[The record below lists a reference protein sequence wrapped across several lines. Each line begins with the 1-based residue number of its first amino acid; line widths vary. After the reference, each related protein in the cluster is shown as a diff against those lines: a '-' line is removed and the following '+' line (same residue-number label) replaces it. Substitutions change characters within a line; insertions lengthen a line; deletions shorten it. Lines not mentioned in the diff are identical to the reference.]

1 MASVQT
7 ATTGNL
13 GSIQR
18 TVISQMRYTE
28 EHNMPVVNLI
38 EKFTLR
44 KGEKQID
51 IPKADQMTASDL
63 VDGIDM
69 TDSEDISATVVTATT
84 AEVGLKVI
92 ITDKLARQ
100 FNQDVFGV
108 VGRQMGDAMA
118 RKKDTDAIA
127 LFPSLN
133 SGTEFGEDNKD
144 LSYANASASIA
155 KAKAN
160 KFGGPLFV
168 VHHPNAIY
176 TLTKDAAQL
185 ATTGAQLPDAF
196 AQAQVRNFYTGVRIN
211 QVPFF
216 EDGNIESKSGATNG
230 GVGVIANKRALGQ
243 VSSQARR
250 VERQRDASLREVEM
264 VITEDYGM
272 FEVDDTLGAPLL
284 YKINDVATNA

>member
-1 MASVQT
+1 MASIQT
-7 ATTGNL
+7 SSSGNL

-51 IPKADQMTASDL
+51 IPKAGQMTASDL

-69 TDSEDISATVVTATT
+69 TDSEDIDATVVTATT

-127 LFPSLN
+127 LFSALN
-133 SGTEFGEDNKD
+133 EGTAFGEDNKS
-144 LSYANASASIA
+144 LSYANASAVIANA
-155 KAKAN
+155 KAK
-160 KFGGPLFV
+160 KFGNPLFV

-176 TLTKDAAQL
+176 NLSKDAAQVG
-185 ATTGAQLPDAF
+185 TTGAQLPDAF
-196 AQAQVRNFYTGVRIN
+196 AQAQVRSFYTGVRIN

-216 EDGNIESKSGATNG
+216 EDGNIEKVSGSDSG
-230 GVGVIANKRALGQ
+230 IGVIAHKTALGH

-250 VERQRDASLREVEM
+250 VERQRDASLRAVEL

-272 FEVDDTLGAPLL
+272 FEVDDTKGAPLR
-284 YKINDVATNA
+284 YEIGDITTSA

>member
-1 MASVQT
+1 MASIQT
-7 ATTGNL
+7 SSSGNL

-51 IPKADQMTASDL
+51 IPKAGQMTASDL

-69 TDSEDISATVVTATT
+69 TDSEDIDATVVTATT

-127 LFPSLN
+127 LFSALN
-133 SGTEFGEDNKD
+133 EGTAFGEDNKS
-144 LSYANASASIA
+144 LSYANASAVIA
-155 KAKAN
+155 NAKAN
-160 KFGGPLFV
+160 KFGNPLFV

-176 TLTKDAAQL
+176 NLSKDAAQVG
-185 ATTGAQLPDAF
+185 TTGAQLPDAF
-196 AQAQVRNFYTGVRIN
+196 AQAQVRSFYTGVRIN

-216 EDGNIESKSGATNG
+216 EDGNIEKVSGTDSG
-230 GVGVIANKRALGQ
+230 IGVIAHKTALGH

-250 VERQRDASLREVEM
+250 VERQRDASLRAVEL

-272 FEVDDTLGAPLL
+272 FEVDDTKGAPLR
-284 YKINDVATNA
+284 YEIGDITTSA

>member
-1 MASVQT
+1 MASIQT
-7 ATTGNL
+7 SSSGNL

-51 IPKADQMTASDL
+51 IPKAGQMTASDL

-69 TDSEDISATVVTATT
+69 TDSEDIDATVVTATT

-127 LFPSLN
+127 LFSALN
-133 SGTEFGEDNKD
+133 EGTAFGEDNKS
-144 LSYANASASIA
+144 LSYANASAVIA
-155 KAKAN
+155 NAKAN
-160 KFGGPLFV
+160 KFGNPLFV

-176 TLTKDAAQL
+176 NLSKDAAQVG
-185 ATTGAQLPDAF
+185 TTGAQLPDAF
-196 AQAQVRNFYTGVRIN
+196 AQAQVRSFYTGVRIN

-216 EDGNIESKSGATNG
+216 EDGNIEKVSGSDSG
-230 GVGVIANKRALGQ
+230 IGVIAHKTALGH

-250 VERQRDASLREVEM
+250 VERQRDASLRAVEL

-272 FEVDDTLGAPLL
+272 FEVDDTKGAPLR
-284 YKINDVATNA
+284 YEIGDITTSA

>member
-1 MASVQT
+1 MASIQT
-7 ATTGNL
+7 SSSGNL

-51 IPKADQMTASDL
+51 IPKAGQMTASDL

-69 TDSEDISATVVTATT
+69 TDSEDIDATVVTATT

-127 LFPSLN
+127 LFSALN
-133 SGTEFGEDNKD
+133 EGTAFGADNKS
-144 LSYANASASIA
+144 LSYANASAVIA
-155 KAKAN
+155 NAKAN
-160 KFGGPLFV
+160 KFGNPLFV

-176 TLTKDAAQL
+176 NLSKDAAQVG
-185 ATTGAQLPDAF
+185 TTGAQLPDAF
-196 AQAQVRNFYTGVRIN
+196 AQAQVRSFYTGVRIN

-216 EDGNIESKSGATNG
+216 EDGNIEKVSGSDSG
-230 GVGVIANKRALGQ
+230 IGVIAHKTALGH

-250 VERQRDASLREVEM
+250 VERQRDASLRAVEL

-272 FEVDDTLGAPLL
+272 FEVDDTKGAPLR
-284 YKINDVATNA
+284 YEIGDITTSA

>member
-1 MASVQT
+1 MATVQT

-69 TDSEDISATVVTATT
+69 TDSQDIDATVVTATT

-133 SGTEFGEDNKD
+133 GGTAFGADNAS
-144 LSYANASASIA
+144 LSYANASSAIA
-155 KAKAN
+155 NAKAN
-160 KFGGPLFV
+160 KFGNPLFV
-168 VHHPNAIY
+168 VHHPNAVY
-176 TLTKDAAQL
+176 NLSKDAAQVG
-185 ATTGAQLPDAF
+185 TSGAQLPDAF
-196 AQAQVRNFYTGVRIN
+196 AQAQVRSFYTGVRIN

-216 EDGNIESKSGATNG
+216 EDGNIEKISTTDSGF
-230 GVGVIANKRALGQ
+230 GVIAHKTALGH

-250 VERQRDASLREVEM
+250 VERQRDASLRAVEM

-272 FEVDDTLGAPLL
+272 FEVDDTKGAPLR
-284 YKINDVATNA
+284 YEIGDITTSA

>member
-1 MASVQT
+1 MASTQT

-51 IPKADQMTASDL
+51 IPKAGQMTASDL

-69 TDSEDISATVVTATT
+69 TDSEDIDTTVVTATT

-127 LFPSLN
+127 LFSALN
-133 SGTEFGEDNKD
+133 EGTAFGADNKS
-144 LSYANASASIA
+144 LSYANASAVIANA
-155 KAKAN
+155 KAKI
-160 KFGGPLFV
+160 KV
-168 VHHPNAIY
+168 I
-176 TLTKDAAQL
+176 TKAPA
-185 ATTGAQLPDAF
+185 
-196 AQAQVRNFYTGVRIN
+196 
-211 QVPFF
+211 
-216 EDGNIESKSGATNG
+216 
-230 GVGVIANKRALGQ
+230 GVGEHMDGLLNDTEKALEEIA
-243 VSSQARR
+243 
-250 VERQRDASLREVEM
+250 DAESILD
-264 VITEDYGM
+264 IIDKHN
-272 FEVDDTLGAPLL
+272 L
-284 YKINDVATNA
+284 

>member
-1 MASVQT
+1 MASIQT
-7 ATTGNL
+7 SSSGNL

-51 IPKADQMTASDL
+51 IPKAGQMTASDL

-69 TDSEDISATVVTATT
+69 TDSEDIDATVVTATT

-127 LFPSLN
+127 LFSALN
-133 SGTEFGEDNKD
+133 EGTAFGEDNKS
-144 LSYANASASIA
+144 LSYANASAVIA
-155 KAKAN
+155 NAKAN
-160 KFGGPLFV
+160 KFGNPLFV

-176 TLTKDAAQL
+176 NLSKDAAQVG
-185 ATTGAQLPDAF
+185 TTGAQLPDAF
-196 AQAQVRNFYTGVRIN
+196 AQAQVRSFYTGVRIN

-216 EDGNIESKSGATNG
+216 EDGNIEKVSGTDSG
-230 GVGVIANKRALGQ
+230 IGVIAHKTALGH

-250 VERQRDASLREVEM
+250 VERQRDASLRAVEL

-272 FEVDDTLGAPLL
+272 FEVDDTKGAPLR
-284 YKINDVATNA
+284 YEIGDIATNA

>member
-1 MASVQT
+1 MASTQT
-7 ATTGNL
+7 ANTGNL

-51 IPKADQMTASDL
+51 IPKAGTMTALDL
-63 VDGIDM
+63 TDGIDM
-69 TDSEDISATVVTATT
+69 TDSEDIEATVVSATT

-127 LFPSLN
+127 LFSALN
-133 SGTEFGEDNKD
+133 QGTAFGADD
-144 LSYANASASIA
+144 ASLSYANASASVA
-155 KAKAN
+155 KAKAA
-160 KFGGPLFV
+160 KFGGPLFI
-168 VHHPNAIY
+168 VHHPNALY
-176 TLTKDAAQL
+176 TLSKDTAQIGT
-185 ATTGAQLPDAF
+185 AGAQLPDAF
-196 AQAQVRNFYTGVRIN
+196 KQSQVQNFYTGIRIN

-216 EDGNIESKSGATNG
+216 EDGNIEKVGTSDSGI
-230 GVGVIANKRALGQ
+230 GVIANKRALGH

-250 VERQRDASLREVEM
+250 VERQRDASLRAVEM

-272 FEVDDTLGAPLL
+272 FEVDDTLGAPMRFE
-284 YKINDVATNA
+284 IGDVSTSA

>member
-1 MASVQT
+1 
-7 ATTGNL
+7 
-13 GSIQR
+13 
-18 TVISQMRYTE
+18 MRYTE

-51 IPKADQMTASDL
+51 IPKAGQMTASDL

-69 TDSEDISATVVTATT
+69 TDSEDIDATVVTATT

-127 LFPSLN
+127 LFSALN
-133 SGTEFGEDNKD
+133 EGTAFGEDNKS
-144 LSYANASASIA
+144 LSYANASAVIANA
-155 KAKAN
+155 KAK
-160 KFGGPLFV
+160 KFGNPLFV

-176 TLTKDAAQL
+176 NLSKDAAQVG
-185 ATTGAQLPDAF
+185 TTGAQLPDAF
-196 AQAQVRNFYTGVRIN
+196 AQAQVRSFYTGVRIN

-216 EDGNIESKSGATNG
+216 EDGNIEKVSGSDSG
-230 GVGVIANKRALGQ
+230 IGVIAHKTALGH

-250 VERQRDASLREVEM
+250 VERQRDASLRAVEL

-272 FEVDDTLGAPLL
+272 FEVDDTKGAPLR
-284 YKINDVATNA
+284 YEIGDIVTNA

>member
-1 MASVQT
+1 MASIQT

-28 EHNMPVVNLI
+28 EHNMPVVSLI

-63 VDGIDM
+63 VDGVDM
-69 TDSEDISATVVTATT
+69 TDSQDIDATVVSATT

-118 RKKDTDAIA
+118 R
-127 LFPSLN
+127 
-133 SGTEFGEDNKD
+133 
-144 LSYANASASIA
+144 
-155 KAKAN
+155 
-160 KFGGPLFV
+160 
-168 VHHPNAIY
+168 
-176 TLTKDAAQL
+176 
-185 ATTGAQLPDAF
+185 
-196 AQAQVRNFYTGVRIN
+196 
-211 QVPFF
+211 
-216 EDGNIESKSGATNG
+216 
-230 GVGVIANKRALGQ
+230 
-243 VSSQARR
+243 
-250 VERQRDASLREVEM
+250 
-264 VITEDYGM
+264 
-272 FEVDDTLGAPLL
+272 
-284 YKINDVATNA
+284 

>member
-1 MASVQT
+1 MASIQT
-7 ATTGNL
+7 SSSGNL

-51 IPKADQMTASDL
+51 IPKAGQMTASDL

-69 TDSEDISATVVTATT
+69 TDSEDIDATVVTATT

-127 LFPSLN
+127 LFSALN
-133 SGTEFGEDNKD
+133 EGTAFGEDNKS
-144 LSYANASASIA
+144 LSYANASAVIANA
-155 KAKAN
+155 KAK
-160 KFGGPLFV
+160 KFGNPLFV

-176 TLTKDAAQL
+176 NLSKDAAQVG
-185 ATTGAQLPDAF
+185 TTGAQLPDAF
-196 AQAQVRNFYTGVRIN
+196 AQAQVRSFYTGVRIN

-216 EDGNIESKSGATNG
+216 EDGNIEKVSGSDSG
-230 GVGVIANKRALGQ
+230 IGVIAHKTALGH

-250 VERQRDASLREVEM
+250 VERQRDASLRAVEL

-272 FEVDDTLGAPLL
+272 FEVDDTKGAPLR
-284 YKINDVATNA
+284 YEIGDIVTNA

>member
-1 MASVQT
+1 MASIQT
-7 ATTGNL
+7 SSSGNL

-51 IPKADQMTASDL
+51 IPKAGQMTASDL

-69 TDSEDISATVVTATT
+69 TDSEDIDATVVTATT

-133 SGTEFGEDNKD
+133 NGTAFGEDNKD
-144 LSYANASASIA
+144 LSYANASAAIA
-155 KAKAN
+155 NAKAN
-160 KFGGPLFV
+160 KFGNPLFV

-176 TLTKDAAQL
+176 NLSKDAAQVG
-185 ATTGAQLPDAF
+185 TTGAQLPDAF
-196 AQAQVRNFYTGVRIN
+196 AQAQVRSFYTGVRIN

-216 EDGNIESKSGATNG
+216 EDGNIEKVSGTDSG
-230 GVGVIANKRALGQ
+230 IGVIAHKTALGH

-250 VERQRDASLREVEM
+250 VERQRDASLRAVEL

-272 FEVDDTLGAPLL
+272 FEVDDTKGAPLR
-284 YKINDVATNA
+284 YEIGDITTSA

>member
-1 MASVQT
+1 
-7 ATTGNL
+7 
-13 GSIQR
+13 
-18 TVISQMRYTE
+18 MRYTE

-51 IPKADQMTASDL
+51 IPKAGQMTASDL

-69 TDSEDISATVVTATT
+69 TDSEDIDATVVTATT

-127 LFPSLN
+127 LFSALN
-133 SGTEFGEDNKD
+133 EGTAFGADNAN
-144 LSYANASASIA
+144 LSYANASATIA
-155 KAKAN
+155 NAKAN
-160 KFGGPLFV
+160 KFGNPLFV

-176 TLTKDAAQL
+176 NLSKDAAQVG
-185 ATTGAQLPDAF
+185 TTGAQLPDAF
-196 AQAQVRNFYTGVRIN
+196 AQAQVRSFYTGVRIN

-216 EDGNIESKSGATNG
+216 EDGNIEKVSGTDSG
-230 GVGVIANKRALGQ
+230 IGVIAHKTALGH

-250 VERQRDASLREVEM
+250 VERQRDASLRAVEL

-272 FEVDDTLGAPLL
+272 FEVDDTKGAPLR
-284 YKINDVATNA
+284 YEIGDITTSA

>member
-1 MASVQT
+1 MATVQT

-51 IPKADQMTASDL
+51 IPKADQMTASD
-63 VDGIDM
+63 
-69 TDSEDISATVVTATT
+69 ATVVTATT

-133 SGTEFGEDNKD
+133 GGTAFGADNAS
-144 LSYANASASIA
+144 LSYANASAAIA
-155 KAKAN
+155 NAKAN
-160 KFGGPLFV
+160 KFGNPLFV
-168 VHHPNAIY
+168 VHHTNAVY
-176 TLTKDAAQL
+176 NLSKDAAQVG
-185 ATTGAQLPDAF
+185 TRGAQIADAF
-196 AQAQVRNFYTGVRIN
+196 AQAQVRSFYTGVRIN

-216 EDGNIESKSGATNG
+216 EDGNIEKISTTDSGF
-230 GVGVIANKRALGQ
+230 GVIAHKTALGH

-250 VERQRDASLREVEM
+250 VERQRDASLRAVEM

-272 FEVDDTLGAPLL
+272 FEVDDTKGAPLR
-284 YKINDVATNA
+284 YEIGDITTSA

>member
-1 MASVQT
+1 MASIQT
-7 ATTGNL
+7 SSSGNL

-51 IPKADQMTASDL
+51 IPKAGQMTASDL

-69 TDSEDISATVVTATT
+69 TDSEDIDATVVTATT

-127 LFPSLN
+127 LFSALN
-133 SGTEFGEDNKD
+133 EGTAFGADNAN
-144 LSYANASASIA
+144 LSYANASATIA
-155 KAKAN
+155 NAKAN
-160 KFGGPLFV
+160 KFGNPLFV

-176 TLTKDAAQL
+176 NLSKDAAQVG
-185 ATTGAQLPDAF
+185 TTGAQLPDAF
-196 AQAQVRNFYTGVRIN
+196 AQAQVRSFYTGVRIN

-216 EDGNIESKSGATNG
+216 EDGNIEKVSGTDSG
-230 GVGVIANKRALGQ
+230 IGVIAHKTALGH

-250 VERQRDASLREVEM
+250 VERQRDASLRAVEL

-272 FEVDDTLGAPLL
+272 FEVDDTKGAPLR
-284 YKINDVATNA
+284 YEIGDITTSA

>member
-1 MASVQT
+1 MASIQT

-51 IPKADQMTASDL
+51 IPKAAQMTASDL
-63 VDGIDM
+63 VDGVDM
-69 TDSEDISATVVTATT
+69 TDSEDIDATVVSATT

-133 SGTEFGEDNKD
+133 GGTEFGLDDKD
-144 LSYANASASIA
+144 LSYANASAAIA
-155 KAKAN
+155 KGKAN
-160 KFGGPLFV
+160 KFGGPLFC

-196 AQAQVRNFYTGVRIN
+196 KQAQVQSFYTGVRIN
-211 QVPFF
+211 GVPFF

-230 GVGVIANKRALGQ
+230 GVGVLANKNALGY
-243 VSSQARR
+243 VTSAAKRT
-250 VERQRDASLREVEM
+250 ERQRDASLRAVEL

-272 FEVDDTLGAPLL
+272 FEVDDTLGAPML
-284 YKINDVATNA
+284 YRINDITTSA